1 MKVFLAIT
9 LFLVLGSCS
18 GLREYTPPA
27 PPEQLD
33 TIDLTEAD
41 GVKYQTV
48 EPLITWWEQ
57 LDDPQL
63 TKLIELSL
71 TRNHDIRIA
80 IANLSEARSL
90 LRESRYDRFPT
101 VTANA
106 SYLRERLSEEGING
120 PPADDTVS
128 TYNAGFDAFWELDLF
143 GRISE
148 SIAAQQAFEDAALAE
163 LQNVYISIAAEV
175 ARNYIELRGGHY
187 RLSIAERNASNQQ
200 KTFELTKTLSEGGRS
215 TQLDV
220 SRASTQL
227 DLTLATIPPLEAE
240 VYGAISRLGVL
251 TGRLPDALRA
261 ELAEI
266 RNIPSI
272 PPAIAV
278 GDASSLLKRRPDI
291 RRTER
296 ELAASIAEYNV
307 AVTNLF
313 PVVSITGNLGF
324 LATDFSSLGSSS
336 AFTAGVGPAISWAA
350 FDLGRV
356 RAQIDQSDARTQA
369 ALARYEK
376 TVLEAFE
383 EVQNA
388 LVNFNREEQR
398 RVRLRR
404 AARSSVESAVL
415 ARQRFD
421 AGVDGFLDVL
431 DAERTQLEAENSL
444 AISETTAALDLIAIY
459 KALGGGWQIM
469 MEDED
474 ADKI

>member
-1 MKVFLAIT
+1 M
-9 LFLVLGSCS
+9 
-18 GLREYTPPA
+18 
-27 PPEQLD
+27 
-33 TIDLTEAD
+33 
-41 GVKYQTV
+41 
-48 EPLITWWEQ
+48 
-57 LDDPQL
+57 
-63 TKLIELSL
+63 
-71 TRNHDIRIA
+71 
-80 IANLSEARSL
+80 
-90 LRESRYDRFPT
+90 
-101 VTANA
+101 
-106 SYLRERLSEEGING
+106 
-120 PPADDTVS
+120 
-128 TYNAGFDAFWELDLF
+128 
-143 GRISE
+143 
-148 SIAAQQAFEDAALAE
+148 
-163 LQNVYISIAAEV
+163 
-175 ARNYIELRGGHY
+175 
-187 RLSIAERNASNQQ
+187 
-200 KTFELTKTLSEGGRS
+200 
-215 TQLDV
+215 
-220 SRASTQL
+220 
-227 DLTLATIPPLEAE
+227 
-240 VYGAISRLGVL
+240 L

-398 RVRLRR
+398 RVKLRR